1 MAAFRIVAGIVSLA
15 VLTACSEP
23 REGLVEARRAVE
35 TYPLSAVTFRAMD
48 AFFPTVTVRRGDRT
62 STLPEGA
69 RSLNGDTPVDLGDG
83 AVTLERALRETDT
96 NALLVVKD
104 GEIVYERYLN
114 GSDAS
119 SRFIG
124 WSVSKS
130 IVSLLAGVAIDEGY
144 IGGVDDVAD
153 TYWPALRDTP
163 FAGVTIRE
171 LLRMRAGT
179 SYTEWKRSGTP
190 DVDVLADQSLFRGE
204 RRFTDIG
211 ALGLERDSEPGER
224 FNYST
229 LTTCI
234 LGRVIEEATGVP
246 LAEYTQEKLWKPAG
260 MQSDGFW
267 LLDGYPPEG
276 RAFAGG
282 GFNAV
287 LRDFA
292 RLGLMVLQRG
302 ELDGVRVVPAGWVEE
317 SVSYAGTEPVLPR
330 TPRGYGYQWWTF
342 LGTNV
347 HEAVGIH
354 GQFISIGPDTNTV
367 IVKTSYWPGRGG
379 GERENLMLFTAIR
392 DAVSAPTN
400 D

>member
-1 MAAFRIVAGIVSLA
+1 MTTFRIVAGILLLA
-15 VLTACSEP
+15 VLGACSEP
-23 REGLVEARRAVE
+23 REGVVEARRAVE

-48 AFFPTVTVRRGDRT
+48 AFFPTVTVRRGERI
-62 STLPEGA
+62 SALPQGA
-69 RSLNGDTPVDLGDG
+69 QALSGDTLVDLGDG
-83 AVTLERALRETDT
+83 AVTLERALRRTDT

-124 WSVSKS
+124 WSMSKS
-130 IVSLLAGVAIDEGY
+130 IVSLLVGIAIDEGY
-144 IGGVDDVAD
+144 IGGIDDVAD
-153 TYWPALRDTP
+153 RYWPPLRDTP

-171 LLRMRAGT
+171 LLRMRAGVN
-179 SYTEWKRSGTP
+179 YTEWKRFGTP

-211 ALGLERDSEPGER
+211 TLGLERDSEPGEQ

-234 LGRVIEEATGVP
+234 IGRIIEEATGVP
-246 LAEYTQEKLWKPAG
+246 LAEYTQEKLWKPGG

-267 LLDGYPPEG
+267 LLDGKPPEG

-302 ELDGVRVVPAGWVEE
+302 ELDGVQVVPAGWIEE
-317 SVSYAGTEPVLPR
+317 SVRYDGTGPVLPR

-342 LGTNV
+342 LGTNI

-354 GQFISIGPDTNTV
+354 GQFISIDPDTNTV
-367 IVKTSYWPGRGG
+367 IVKTSYWPERGG
-379 GERENLMLFTAIR
+379 GERENLVLFTAIR
-392 DAVSAPTN
+392 DAVSAPTYN
-400 D
+400 